1 VLLKLEKKKLGLSG
15 NLVNEN
21 NKLEIKL
28 RDQKVHDGIMKR
40 KIEMNNDN
48 NDNIECNNNYNN
60 KKFKLNN
67 DEKLNKNELVLKI
80 KNNIDNNNTIPDHD
94 DDDGYNMKSTITTIV
109 DMNRFG
115 DENNIKIP
123 KGILV

>member
-1 VLLKLEKKKLGLSG
+1 MLLKLEKKKLGLSG